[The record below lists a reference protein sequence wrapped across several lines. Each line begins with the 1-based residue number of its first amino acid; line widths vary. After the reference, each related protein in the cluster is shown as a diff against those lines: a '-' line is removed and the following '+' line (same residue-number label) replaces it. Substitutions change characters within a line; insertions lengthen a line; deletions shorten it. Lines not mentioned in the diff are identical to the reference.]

1 MPGQFVEKSGRSF
14 CSQCWVTKMSLTI
27 GVPFATQAGQKPLY
41 TRDFE
46 SSGTLPANNMTG
58 FVADIVREA
67 LDEIAV

>member
-1 MPGQFVEKSGRSF
+1 
-14 CSQCWVTKMSLTI
+14 MSLTI